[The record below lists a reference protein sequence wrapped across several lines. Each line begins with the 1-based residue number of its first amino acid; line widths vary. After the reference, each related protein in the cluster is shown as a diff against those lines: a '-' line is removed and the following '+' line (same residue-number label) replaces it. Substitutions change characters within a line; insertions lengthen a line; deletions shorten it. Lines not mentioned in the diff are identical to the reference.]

1 MILVMAATGMFGR
14 QVVQALAQ
22 QGVPVRA
29 TGRSLASLEPLRA
42 PGVELVAADMDDP
55 ASLQPLMQGVDRVL
69 VNAPMDG
76 RKQQRECHVIEAM
89 VRAGAQAQAVLL
101 TGGVEHNDALGDAG
115 RAVEQAMRDSQLPW
129 TTVGPQ
135 TVMESNFYPF
145 RDLIVSDSLLLSCV
159 GEARVGFVALE
170 DVSAAFAA
178 VLTAPVEQHHGR
190 DYVITGPQ
198 AVSFTAVAAAASAA
212 LGRPI
217 RYQDVPRDAFVDLLV
232 NDAGYD
238 PATLEI
244 EVMCHLDA
252 FHAGQA
258 SRITSDFRQLT
269 GRNPTS
275 VAQWWQANAAY
286 FLS

>member
-42 PGVELVAADMDDP
+42 PGVELMAADMDDP

-159 GEARVGFVALE
+159 GEAQVGFVALE

-178 VLTAPVEQHHGR
+178 VLTAPVELHHGR

-198 AVSFTAVAAAASAA
+198 AVSFTAVAEAASAA

-217 RYQDVPRDAFVDLLV
+217 RYQDMPRQAFVDLLL
-232 NDAGYD
+232 NEAGYD

-252 FHAGQA
+252 FRAGQA
-258 SRITSDFRQLT
+258 SRITTDFRQLT

>member
-14 QVVQALAQ
+14 QVVQTLAQ

-42 PGVELVAADMDDP
+42 PGVELMVADMDDP
-55 ASLQPLMQGVDRVL
+55 ASLQMLMQGVDRVL
-69 VNAPMDG
+69 VNAPMDA

-89 VRAGAQAQAVLL
+89 VRAGGQAQVVLL

-115 RAVEQAMRDSQLPW
+115 RAVEQAMRRSQLPW

-159 GEARVGFVALE
+159 GDAQMGFVALQ

-178 VLTAPVEQHHGR
+178 VLTAPVGQHHGR
-190 DYVITGPQ
+190 EYVITGPE
-198 AVSFTAVAAAASAA
+198 AVSFSAVAEAASTA

-217 RYQDVPRDAFVDLLV
+217 HYQDMPRQAFVDLLI
-232 NDAGYD
+232 NEAGYD
-238 PATLEI
+238 PARLEI

-252 FHAGQA
+252 FRAGQA
-258 SRITSDFRQLT
+258 SRITADFHHLT
-269 GRNPTS
+269 GRAPTS
-275 VAQWWQANAAY
+275 VAQWWHANAAY

>member
-1 MILVMAATGMFGR
+1 MLLVMAATGMFGR
-14 QVVQALAQ
+14 QVVQTLAQ

-29 TGRSLASLEPLRA
+29 TGRSLASLEPLRV
-42 PGVELVAADMDDP
+42 PGVELMAADMDDP

-145 RDLIVSDSLLLSCV
+145 RDLIVSDSLLLS
-159 GEARVGFVALE
+159 
-170 DVSAAFAA
+170 
-178 VLTAPVEQHHGR
+178 
-190 DYVITGPQ
+190 
-198 AVSFTAVAAAASAA
+198 
-212 LGRPI
+212 
-217 RYQDVPRDAFVDLLV
+217 
-232 NDAGYD
+232 
-238 PATLEI
+238 
-244 EVMCHLDA
+244 
-252 FHAGQA
+252 
-258 SRITSDFRQLT
+258 
-269 GRNPTS
+269 
-275 VAQWWQANAAY
+275 
-286 FLS
+286 LSLIHI